1 MNLKMNG
8 TPEVLYNIDTT
19 YLMIGML
26 VCMALAIFLGAAA
39 GRARAE
45 RTTPEGKAHISALQA
60 SLLGL
65 MALLLGFSLSL
76 ALGRYDSRSAAVVTE
91 ANAIGTAWLR
101 TDLLPEPGRKE
112 VRAALADYVAI
123 RAQAG
128 SVTLVDDATRAQ
140 KRGEAE
146 AAFARTWE
154 IASAI
159 ARTDPNP
166 ATVAVTNALNDMTDA
181 FGNRDAELDR
191 HVPEPVLYLLA
202 LTFIF
207 LGWMMGFAPRVAG
220 ERPPRTMA
228 AMIVLIVL
236 LLFVIIDLDRP
247 RRGLIEVDQTAM
259 RSLAA
264 SISAEMARTE

>member
-101 TDLLPEPGRKE
+101 TDLLPEPDRRQ
-112 VRAALADYVAI
+112 VRAALAHYVAI

-166 ATVAVTNALNDMTDA
+166 ATVSVTNALNDMTDA

>member
-101 TDLLPEPGRKE
+101 TDLLPEPGRRQ
-112 VRAALADYVAI
+112 VRAALAHYVAI

-128 SVTLVDDATRAQ
+128 NVTLVDDATRAQ

-166 ATVAVTNALNDMTDA
+166 ATVSVTNALNDMIDA
-181 FGNRDAELDR
+181 FGERDAELDR
-191 HVPEPVLYLLA
+191 HVPEPVLYLLF

-207 LGWMMGFAPRVAG
+207 LGWMLGFAPRVAG
-220 ERPPRTMA
+220 ERPPLTVV